1 MRIRGELV
9 EGRLL
14 RRYKRFLADV
24 ELDDGEVRTVHCAN
38 PGRLIG
44 CKEAGSRVLLRDS
57 ENPRRKLRWT
67 WHAVRVGRSWVGVDT
82 ALPNH
87 VVREA
92 IEAGRVPELSGY
104 DELKAEVPY
113 GENSRVDLLLSRGE
127 ERAWVE
133 VKCTTMARGRV
144 ALFPDAVTARGLK
157 HLGELSAR
165 VAAGER
171 AVQFF
176 LVARPDVERFR
187 AADDIDPAYGAG
199 LRAAARSG
207 VEVLAYASRVHRT
220 GWDIGR
226 PLEVDLSD

>member
-1 MRIRGELV
+1 M
-9 EGRLL
+9 
-14 RRYKRFLADV
+14 
-24 ELDDGEVRTVHCAN
+24 
-38 PGRLIG
+38 
-44 CKEAGSRVLLRDS
+44 
-57 ENPRRKLRWT
+57 
-67 WHAVRVGRSWVGVDT
+67 
-82 ALPNH
+82 
-87 VVREA
+87 
-92 IEAGRVPELSGY
+92 
-104 DELKAEVPY
+104 PY